1 MSTRPIIAIDTGKN
15 GGFAWRDRE
24 GVARAVKMPSG
35 MTEQVDGLRA
45 LRVELGKTVSAVVEK
60 VGTYRP
66 GNSGPAAA
74 TFARHCGHIEAAL
87 FVLGISTE
95 QVAPGVW
102 MRSLG
107 TLPKEKTARKNAIKE
122 AMQRKHPHIKVT
134 LSTADALGILG
145 WAEAKN

>member
-1 MSTRPIIAIDTGKN
+1 MSTSPIIAIDTGKN

-24 GVARAVKMPSG
+24 GVACAVKMPSG

-45 LRVELGKTVSAVVEK
+45 LRVELGRTASAVAEK

-107 TLPKEKTARKNAIKE
+107 ALPKDKTARKKAIKE
-122 AMQRKHPHIKVT
+122 AMQRRHPHIKVT

-145 WAEAKN
+145 WAEAKD